1 MTENFTEYFK
11 AQGLA
16 AFFRAQKDIREAYER
31 CPLSAPFPADIV
43 KDEPLLFNRLREEK
57 RIERQKA
64 VLDWVL
70 AGDPNPDPEPISRR
84 IACYLSYWGRRLRD
98 SLRHQQD

>member
-1 MTENFTEYFK
+1 MTENLAEFFK
-11 AQGLA
+11 ASYN
-16 AFFRAQKDIREAYER
+16 KES
-31 CPLSAPFPADIV
+31 LSAPFPPGIV
-43 KDEPLLFNRLREEK
+43 KEEALLFNQLCEEK

-70 AGDPNPDPEPISRR
+70 AGGDPDPELDRVLAGGLDPEPISRR
-84 IACYLSYWGRRLRD
+84 VARYLSYWGRRLRG